1 MIKCIKRR
9 LSVKIFIITFLLLG
23 VACCGTYFFIS
34 KLLPTTYSNFI
45 NSATEKAAMH
55 LAEQMTGFDNI
66 DDCEDELTD
75 FSAETNATFWIED
88 SNGYIIYPNEASPE
102 TSTVSADQIVT
113 FDQGESFI
121 DMQPSGTT
129 TTNFYPITLKNGT
142 TYTLAVQT
150 DLFVVQQA
158 TKVLLSI
165 LPYVILM
172 VFVLA
177 LLCAWLYTAYIT
189 RPIVRLSKIS
199 KQMTELDFSGQC
211 DIAREDELGRLAQN
225 LNCFLLH

>member
-1 MIKCIKRR
+1 MFQFHNALFGRFSGFVFYSNLMFR
-9 LSVKIFIITFLLLG
+9 LG
-23 VACCGTYFFIS
+23 ER
-34 KLLPTTYSNFI
+34 SNFI
-45 NSATEKAAMH
+45 
-55 LAEQMTGFDNI
+55 I
-66 DDCEDELTD
+66 DLC
-75 FSAETNATFWIED
+75 

-150 DLFVVQQA
+150 DLLVVQQA

-165 LPYVILM
+165 L
-172 VFVLA
+172 
-177 LLCAWLYTAYIT
+177 
-189 RPIVRLSKIS
+189 
-199 KQMTELDFSGQC
+199 
-211 DIAREDELGRLAQN
+211 
-225 LNCFLLH
+225 